1 MDQLG
6 RSVPPVSPES
16 YGKRMWRL
24 WGPIVIK
31 WAIEIGIS
39 TLAMMALAMAS
50 RVMCPELFAEA
61 IDNQDK
67 MAELYNQIMEI
78 YMKSMTLIQ
87 GISALVV
94 IPVMLFLFY
103 GDGIHRKKAGI
114 VPNKKAALW
123 KYPAV
128 ILIAAAMC
136 LGLNNLINIGNLS
149 VVDETYVQTIEA
161 LYSASLPVQIISLG
175 ILTPVSEELVF
186 RGLLFQ
192 RLRERGT
199 YMQAAVFS
207 SVVFGLMH
215 MNLVQ
220 MIYGFVMGMLLA
232 YVYEKYGS
240 VKAPILAHMT
250 MNILSVAA
258 TSAGILEWMME
269 DIMRIGTVTVIC
281 AAVAATMFVLIQRID
296 ETPDIPGPEETNEK
310 PAAV

>member
-6 RSVPPVSPES
+6 RPTPPMTPES

-50 RVMCPELFAEA
+50 RVMRPELFAEA
-61 IDNQDK
+61 VENQDK
-67 MAELYNQIMEI
+67 MTELYNQILEI

-94 IPVMLFLFY
+94 IPVMLILFH
-103 GDGIHRKKAGI
+103 GDGIRRKRAGI
-114 VPNKKAALW
+114 IPNKKAALW
-123 KYPAV
+123 KYSAV
-128 ILIAAAMC
+128 IVIAATMC
-136 LGLNNLINIGNLS
+136 LGLNNLINIGNFY
-149 VVDETYVQTIEA
+149 VVDEAYVQTIEA
-161 LYSASLPVQIISLG
+161 LYAASLPVQIISLG
-175 ILTPVSEELVF
+175 ILTPISEELVF

-220 MIYGFVMGMLLA
+220 MLYGFVMGMLLA

-240 VKAPILAHMT
+240 VKAPVLAHIT

-258 TSAGILEWMME
+258 TNAGILEWMME
-269 DIMRIGTVTVIC
+269 DIMRVGTITVVC
-281 AAVAATMFVLIQRID
+281 AALAATMFVLIQRID
-296 ETPDIPGPEETNEK
+296 ENPDVSDPGETNEK